1 MVAVSVSSLSF
12 GLFFIAPGSKWS
24 QLFFIFWFI
33 VSVIIGL
40 NLFTAL
46 ILENFI
52 MRWDKAQK
60 DAIMRGRLL
69 DCAQSAG
76 EGDCKL

>member
-1 MVAVSVSSLSF
+1 M
-12 GLFFIAPGSKWS
+12 
-24 QLFFIFWFI
+24 WFI
-33 VSVIIGL
+33 VSVVIGL

-60 DAIMRGRLL
+60 DAIMRERLL

-76 EGDCKL
+76 DSI